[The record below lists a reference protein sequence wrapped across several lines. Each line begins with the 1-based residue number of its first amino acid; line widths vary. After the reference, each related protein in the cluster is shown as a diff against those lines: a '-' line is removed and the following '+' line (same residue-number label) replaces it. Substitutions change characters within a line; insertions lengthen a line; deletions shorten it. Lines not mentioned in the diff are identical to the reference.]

1 MTDCSL
7 YLEALQKVFN
17 EEFEKDMNEL
27 DQMEDHVFS
36 VKHEKKMKKLI
47 KRQKKPYFKLICTG
61 GRRAA
66 CIIAAIFI
74 LSASALSVEA
84 VRKAIFDFIISIFS
98 DHNVITVE
106 EGTDSGY
113 PEKIEEEYDF
123 SELPEG
129 FEREYYEK
137 TEASVSSYYSKKDK
151 FIVLRQNIKATYKNI
166 YDTEHM
172 YNVQIIQEL
181 NQEFYI
187 IEREKS
193 NIIIWDNGKYVFTV
207 SSNIDKND
215 MIEMCIST
223 KIKDDS
229 YNSS

>member
-66 CIIAAIFI
+66 CIIAAIII

-84 VRKAIFDFIISIFS
+84 VRKAIFDFIISVFS

-113 PEKIEEEYDF
+113 PETIEEEYYI

-129 FEREYYEK
+129 FVEKDYVRTNHYIDFYYTSEEKWVKFTQYVKSKYEK
-137 TEASVSSYYSKKDK
+137 NYDNEHFQEYERVMIGDQEYIVIKLKDR
-151 FIVLRQNIKATYKNI
+151 VI
-166 YDTEHM
+166 Y
-172 YNVQIIQEL
+172 V
-181 NQEFYI
+181 
-187 IEREKS
+187 
-193 NIIIWDNGKYVFTV
+193 WDNGKYIFELR
-207 SSNIDKND
+207 SNMNK
-215 MIEMCIST
+215 EQSLELCKST
-223 KIKDDS
+223 KITLTS
-229 YNSS
+229 YK

>member
-66 CIIAAIFI
+66 CIIVAIII

-84 VRKAIFDFIISIFS
+84 VRKAIFDFIISVFS

-113 PEKIEEEYDF
+113 PETIEEEYYI

-129 FEREYYEK
+129 FDLSNEITSDTLIKKAYTKEDKKIYLQQRVKNDYKYYYDNELHQNTSTYIEGNIEY
-137 TEASVSSYYSKKDK
+137 
-151 FIVLRQNIKATYKNI
+151 
-166 YDTEHM
+166 
-172 YNVQIIQEL
+172 
-181 NQEFYI
+181 YI
-187 IEREKS
+187 IETS
-193 NIIIWDNGKYVFTV
+193 DDILIFWDNGRYIFELYC
-207 SSNIDKND
+207 NLDKFAALNL
-215 MIEMCIST
+215 CIST
-223 KIKDDS
+223 KIE
-229 YNSS
+229 

>member
-17 EEFEKDMNEL
+17 EEYEKDMNEL
-27 DQMEDHVFS
+27 DQIEDHVFS
-36 VKHEKKMKKLI
+36 VKHEKKMVKLI

-66 CIIAAIFI
+66 CIIAAIII

-113 PEKIEEEYDF
+113 PETIEEEYYISD
-123 SELPEG
+123 LPEG
-129 FEREYYEK
+129 FTLFQETKLENKIYKVYTNDDKYIILQQKVKLNYKHYNDNENNQRISTYQYGNIEY
-137 TEASVSSYYSKKDK
+137 
-151 FIVLRQNIKATYKNI
+151 
-166 YDTEHM
+166 
-172 YNVQIIQEL
+172 
-181 NQEFYI
+181 YI
-187 IEREKS
+187 IETSNDIRYIWDDGRYILELHS
-193 NIIIWDNGKYVFTV
+193 NINKADVFNLCT
-207 SSNIDKND
+207 
-215 MIEMCIST
+215 ST
-223 KIKDDS
+223 KFD
-229 YNSS
+229 

>member
-36 VKHEKKMKKLI
+36 VKHEKKMIKLI

-66 CIIAAIFI
+66 CIIAAIII

-84 VRKAIFDFIISIFS
+84 VRKAIFDFIIRIFS

-113 PEKIEEEYDF
+113 PETIEEEYYI
-123 SELPEG
+123 SELPKDFVEEKRSYTSITTRTNYTNG
-129 FEREYYEK
+129 NNNIFFSQYVKSKYVIKYDNEHDYEFNCIHDG
-137 TEASVSSYYSKKDK
+137 E
-151 FIVLRQNIKATYKNI
+151 
-166 YDTEHM
+166 
-172 YNVQIIQEL
+172 
-181 NQEFYI
+181 QEFFVAEMEDRVIYT
-187 IEREKS
+187 
-193 NIIIWDNGKYVFTV
+193 WDNGKYIFEIM
-207 SSNIDKND
+207 SDLDK
-215 MIEMCIST
+215 EQTLKLCKST
-223 KIKDDS
+223 KIC
-229 YNSS
+229 SSTYK

>member
-66 CIIAAIFI
+66 CIIAAIII

-84 VRKAIFDFIISIFS
+84 VRKAIFDFIISVFS

-113 PEKIEEEYDF
+113 PETIEEEYYI

-129 FEREYYEK
+129 FVQLQYDK
-137 TEASVSSYYSKKDK
+137 SPVSINSLYCKDK
-151 FIVLRQNIKATYKNI
+151 TCVFFYQTVKSKFNKYFDNEHSQVFETITYKEQI
-166 YDTEHM
+166 YLVSE
-172 YNVQIIQEL
+172 
-181 NQEFYI
+181 
-187 IEREKS
+187 S
-193 NIIIWDNGKYVFTV
+193 NGLVIYIWDNEKYVFEIH
-207 SSNIDKND
+207 SNLDKDFVLKLCN
-215 MIEMCIST
+215 ST
-223 KIKDDS
+223 KIKV
-229 YNSS
+229 

>member
-27 DQMEDHVFS
+27 DQIEDHVFS
-36 VKHEKKMKKLI
+36 VKHEKKMVKLI

-66 CIIAAIFI
+66 CIIAAII
-74 LSASALSVEA
+74 LLSASALSVEA

-113 PEKIEEEYDF
+113 PETIEEEYYISD
-123 SELPEG
+123 LPEG
-129 FEREYYEK
+129 FTLFQETKLENKIYKVYTNDDKYIILQQKVKLNYKHYNDNENNQRISTYQYGNIEY
-137 TEASVSSYYSKKDK
+137 
-151 FIVLRQNIKATYKNI
+151 
-166 YDTEHM
+166 
-172 YNVQIIQEL
+172 
-181 NQEFYI
+181 YI
-187 IEREKS
+187 IETSNDIRYIWDDGRYILELHS
-193 NIIIWDNGKYVFTV
+193 NINKADVFNLCT
-207 SSNIDKND
+207 
-215 MIEMCIST
+215 ST
-223 KIKDDS
+223 KFD
-229 YNSS
+229 